1 VVVDADDDHVLGPHG
16 IQRTVEPR
24 GGRMARDLSADERR
38 EFLLEGTRT
47 GKVATTRA
55 DGRPHVTTVWF
66 TLDGPTVAVASS
78 GFAATV
84 GDAAIAADE
93 ILFTT
98 HETSLKAKAIRRDP
112 RVAMCVDDQQ
122 PPFTYV
128 LVEGTATLSD
138 DLAELRRVATAVG
151 GRYMG
156 ADRAGEFGARN
167 AVPGELVVRITPT
180 HIVARADIA
189 D

>member
-1 VVVDADDDHVLGPHG
+1 
-16 IQRTVEPR
+16 
-24 GGRMARDLSADERR
+24 MARDMSADERR
-38 EFLLEGTRT
+38 QFLLEGTRT

-55 DGRPHVTTVWF
+55 DGRPHVTPVWF
-66 TLDGPTVAVASS
+66 TIDG
-78 GFAATV
+78 
-84 GDAAIAADE
+84 DE
-93 ILFTT
+93 IVFTT

-112 RVAMCVDDQQ
+112 GVAMCVDDQT
-122 PPFTYV
+122 PPYSYV
-128 LVEGTATLSD
+128 LVEGTAELSD
-138 DLAELRRVATAVG
+138 DLDELRRVATVVG

-156 ADRAGEFGARN
+156 AGRADQFGARN

>member
-1 VVVDADDDHVLGPHG
+1 
-16 IQRTVEPR
+16 
-24 GGRMARDLSADERR
+24 MARDLSADERR

-55 DGRPHVTTVWF
+55 DGRPHITPVWF
-66 TLDGPTVAVASS
+66 TLEG
-78 GFAATV
+78 
-84 GDAAIAADE
+84 DE

-98 HETSLKAKAIRRDP
+98 AETSLKAKTIRRDP

-122 PPFTYV
+122 PPFSYV

-138 DLAELRRVATAVG
+138 DLDELRRVATAVG

-156 ADRAGEFGARN
+156 AERAGEFGARN
-167 AVPGELVVRITPT
+167 AVPGELVVRITAT

>member
-1 VVVDADDDHVLGPHG
+1 
-16 IQRTVEPR
+16 
-24 GGRMARDLSADERR
+24 MAHDMSADERR

-55 DGRPHVTTVWF
+55 DGRPHITPVWF
-66 TLDGPTVAVASS
+66 TLDGEEVV
-78 GFAATV
+78 
-84 GDAAIAADE
+84 
-93 ILFTT
+93 FTT
-98 HETSLKAKAIRRDP
+98 DEASLKAKTIRRDP

-122 PPFTYV
+122 PPFSYV

-138 DLAELRRVATAVG
+138 DVDELRRVATAVG

-156 ADRAGEFGARN
+156 AERAGEFGARN
-167 AVPGELVVRITPT
+167 AVPGELVVRITAT

>member
-1 VVVDADDDHVLGPHG
+1 
-16 IQRTVEPR
+16 
-24 GGRMARDLSADERR
+24 MARDLSADERR

-55 DGRPHVTTVWF
+55 DGRPHVTPVWF
-66 TLDGPTVAVASS
+66 TLDG
-78 GFAATV
+78 
-84 GDAAIAADE
+84 DE
-93 ILFTT
+93 IVFTT

-138 DLAELRRVATAVG
+138 DLDELRRVATAVG

-156 ADRAGEFGARN
+156 ADRAGVFGARN